1 MNLKINIFTKKRSS
15 LIEKSLRFHIVF
27 GFDRKIYQVFW
38 RENTTEKKVCAFVMC
53 LVLIE
58 KIYSFESFGGK
69 NISHCAIGFLP
80 LKVKYIS
87 CFNIRFCSN
96 SQQVFSSRQPSIR
109 KIC

>member
-1 MNLKINIFTKKRSS
+1 MNLQINIFTKKRSS

-58 KIYSFESFGGK
+58 KIYSLLAGK
-69 NISHCAIGFLP
+69 TYIALCNWFSPIKSQVYFL
-80 LKVKYIS
+80 
-87 CFNIRFCSN
+87 F
-96 SQQVFSSRQPSIR
+96 
-109 KIC
+109 

>member
-58 KIYSFESFGGK
+58 KIYRVFWREK
-69 NISHCAIGFLP
+69 HCTAQL
-80 LKVKYIS
+80 
-87 CFNIRFCSN
+87 
-96 SQQVFSSRQPSIR
+96 VFSH
-109 KIC
+109 

>member
-1 MNLKINIFTKKRSS
+1 MNLQINIFTKKRSS

-38 RENTTEKKVCAFVMC
+38 RENTTEKKSLRFCYVSGVDR
-53 LVLIE
+53 
-58 KIYSFESFGGK
+58 K
-69 NISHCAIGFLP
+69 NIPSLLAGKTLHCAIGFLP

-87 CFNIRFCSN
+87 CFNTRFCSN